1 MWFRFASSGYLGS
14 FPPILYLFIIPGET
28 ATHVCGAVDG
38 CPMFAWQAIEDDA
51 RTVAGS
57 DFWAGTIDPEV
68 NTITG
73 RSNNRIIRGVYN

>member
-1 MWFRFASSGYLGS
+1 
-14 FPPILYLFIIPGET
+14 
-28 ATHVCGAVDG
+28 
-38 CPMFAWQAIEDDA
+38 MFAWQAIEDDA